1 MAWMT
6 SPCANSCIG
15 CVEAKTTATGSHY
28 VIPDVSLA
36 EEKMTKAAAV
46 ELPPDDKCDT
56 CTGAESPFLTTTR
69 RSSCPRAGTYVKEEE
84 KKI

>member
-6 SPCANSCIG
+6 SPCADSCIV

-36 EEKMTKAAAV
+36 EEETIQAASD
-46 ELPPDDKCDT
+46 ELPPDDKYDT
-56 CTGAESPFLTTTR
+56 CTVTGSPLFTATR
-69 RSSCPRAGTYVKEEE
+69 RASCSSMGGTYVKEEDR
-84 KKI
+84 

>member
-6 SPCANSCIG
+6 SPCADSCIG

-36 EEKMTKAAAV
+36 EEETIQAASD
-46 ELPPDDKCDT
+46 ELPPDDKYDT
-56 CTGAESPFLTTTR
+56 CTVTESPLFTATR
-69 RSSCPRAGTYVKEEE
+69 RASCPRAGTYVKEEE

>member
-1 MAWMT
+1 MT
-6 SPCANSCIG
+6 SPCADSCIG
-15 CVEAKTTATGSHY
+15 CVEAKTTATRTSH

-36 EEKMTKAAAV
+36 EEETIQAAYD

-69 RSSCPRAGTYVKEEE
+69 RSSCLRAGTYVKEEE